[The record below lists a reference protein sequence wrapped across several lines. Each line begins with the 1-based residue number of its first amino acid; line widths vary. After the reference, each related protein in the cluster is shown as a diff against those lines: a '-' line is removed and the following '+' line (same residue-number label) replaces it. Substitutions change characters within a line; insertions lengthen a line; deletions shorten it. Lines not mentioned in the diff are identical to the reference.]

1 MQWLKDWHPL
11 GGRNGNYTATFT
23 EILRFELVYRL
34 RRWDTWLFFLFFFLT
49 TAIAF
54 ATGDVIPSSQA
65 YINSPFRIAD
75 VFAGMSSIM
84 TLVSGVIMSG
94 SLYRD
99 IEFNTHGSYLTLP
112 ITRVG
117 YFWGR
122 FLGSFLVIAFIG
134 TSPVWGSLA
143 GTWVGSHIG
152 LIHAASVGPYRA
164 INYWQPY
171 LGFVL
176 PNLFLTSALFF
187 GLVAYTRNAR
197 VIYAAG
203 VLFFFGYVLSAYVLR
218 DVPNKVWVYLL
229 DPFAFTSERVLVG
242 FFSPEQKKSSLV
254 SMSGWLLINRLLWL
268 MVGMLVLIGTWIRFS
283 FMRFFSVKEI
293 EKKAVDPADA
303 YPENSVDASTVS
315 IGYGSRYNRNVLS
328 SLTRIELTNIFRDNY
343 FRLILLTGIC
353 AMVFMSCSN
362 VSRSYGVP
370 YFPGAVRF
378 LPFYNHNF
386 QLFAILVIIF
396 YSGEALHRE
405 RSSGFSVINDSLPPA
420 STIFYASK
428 LFSVLLLALLL
439 ALIPMLVGVAIELV
453 QGTPHLHFSL
463 YVEYSFGILLPKYV
477 EIMMLAFGIHAL
489 INNKFAAHAV
499 GIIIAWLL
507 WLANSGAI
515 ANYNL
520 LLYSYT
526 PSIGFSDMDGIGP
539 AIRPLVWFNLYWLFN
554 AGLWVLAGYLLYP
567 RGVTSSFG
575 ERLRLAADRLSLKPR
590 LLGVLLLSGFLLTGA
605 YNYYQV
611 SYRSVY
617 LTAGDRIERA
627 IAFERQLK
635 KYEDDPIPS
644 VIKYNLHVDIFPEE
658 RRTATRAEFVLVNRT
673 TRPIARM
680 LLDGDH
686 LSTYTIGY
694 NGKSMNYTS
703 PLSYPHARF
712 SIFKRGN
719 DTSMY
724 RVYTL
729 PKPLAP
735 GDTGL
740 LELTSTK
747 EIIGFSNRFSS
758 VDVLRNGT
766 YFDGGLPDPGYDE
779 DEELGNEELRRQYG
793 LPKKEEEL
801 PQQGSPEGM
810 NKLLFT
816 HVNGLTQFEATISTS
831 PDQVAIAP
839 GVLEKTWV
847 QNGRNYYHYVLDSPG
862 TYFHFPV
869 LSARYAT
876 LRSNVTLPGGKNVGI
891 GIYYHPTHTA
901 NLPRFLRACK
911 DGLSYYSKAFGPYQ
925 FKELRFLET
934 SVFSSWTSSYP
945 GGICFA
951 EYFGWNAS
959 FTSPDQIDYCYF
971 NTAFQLAHQ
980 WWMFQ
985 VAPGR
990 ARGSDNIMSGLS
1002 KYSALLLYEKKVGRD
1017 NMKPMLNS
1025 EMNDYLQNH
1034 QYAFGSEKPLAD
1046 SKQGFVSNIKTGLI
1060 LYGLKDLIGE
1070 DSLNASIKEFR
1081 DSFALR
1087 NNPPYAESNDLI
1099 RFIRKRAPDSLQ
1111 YYLSDSWEKIT
1122 VYDNRITAA
1131 TASPAGRTGLYKVH
1145 ISVSVAKTYTDSSG
1159 HDADADQINDLID
1172 IGIFAAAT
1180 MDREGRTETN
1190 PLYLQKHR
1198 LTRGEHSFD
1207 IIVKG
1212 RPVSAGIDPYN
1223 KLIDR
1228 RPEDNILAIINR
1240 NQ

>member
-1 MQWLKDWHPL
+1 M
-11 GGRNGNYTATFT
+11 
-23 EILRFELVYRL
+23 
-34 RRWDTWLFFLFFFLT
+34 
-49 TAIAF
+49 
-54 ATGDVIPSSQA
+54 
-65 YINSPFRIAD
+65 
-75 VFAGMSSIM
+75 M
-84 TLVSGVIMSG
+84 LVSGVIMSG

-99 IEFNTHGSYLTLP
+99 IEFNTYGSYLTLP

-122 FLGSFLVIAFIG
+122 FLGSFLFVAFIG
-134 TSPVWGSLA
+134 TSLVWGSLS

-152 LIHAASVGPYRA
+152 LIHAASIGPYRP

-203 VLFFFGYVLSAYVLR
+203 VVLFFGYVLSAYVLR
-218 DVPNKVWVYLL
+218 DIPNKIWVYLL
-229 DPFAFTSERVLVG
+229 DPFAFESERVLVG
-242 FFSPEQKKSSLV
+242 FFSPEQKKSALV
-254 SMSGWLLINRLLWL
+254 SISGWLLVNRLLWL
-268 MVGMLVLIGTWIRFS
+268 TIGLLVLMATWIRFS
-283 FMRFFSVKEI
+283 VIRFFSVKEVD
-293 EKKAVDPADA
+293 KKEVAFADPN
-303 YPENSVDASTVS
+303 PERSMDVSPVST
-315 IGYGSRYNRNVLS
+315 GYTGRYNRNVLS
-328 SLTRIELTNIFRDNY
+328 SLTRIELTNIFRDKY
-343 FRLILLTGIC
+343 FRLILLAGIC
-353 AMVFMSCSN
+353 AMTFMFCFN
-362 VSRSYGVP
+362 VSGSYGVR
-370 YFPGAVRF
+370 YFSGAVRF

-386 QLFAILVIIF
+386 QLFAFLVIVF

-428 LFSVLLLALLL
+428 LFAVLLLVFLL
-439 ALIPMLVGVAIELV
+439 ALIPMLVGVTIQLV
-453 QGTPHLHFSL
+453 QGHPHLHFSL

-489 INNKFAAHAV
+489 INNKFGAHAV

-507 WLANSGAI
+507 WLANSGAVT
-515 ANYNL
+515 NYNL

-554 AGLWVLAGYLLYP
+554 AGLWLLAGYLLYP
-567 RGVTSSFG
+567 RGVASSFG
-575 ERLRLAADRLSLKPR
+575 ERVRLASHRHRLKPR
-590 LLGVLLLSGFLLTGA
+590 LLGVLLLSGFLATGA

-617 LTAGDRIERA
+617 LTAGDRIKRA

-635 KYEDDPIPS
+635 KYENDPLPVI
-644 VIKYNLHVDIFPEE
+644 IKYKLHVDIFPEE

-673 TRPIARM
+673 TRPIVRM

-694 NGKSMNYTS
+694 NGKTMNYTS

-712 SIFKRGN
+712 SIFKQGN

-724 RVYTL
+724 RVYAL

-747 EIIGFSNRFSS
+747 EIIGFSNRLSP

-766 YFDGGLPDPGYDE
+766 YFDGGLPGLGYDK

-793 LPKKEEEL
+793 LPKKEDEFP
-801 PQQGSPEGM
+801 PQESPEGT

-816 HVNGLTQFEATISTS
+816 DVNGLTKFEATISTS

-862 TYFHFPV
+862 TYFDFPV

-876 LRSNVTLPGGKNVGI
+876 LRSNVTLPGRKNVGI
-891 GIYYHPTHTA
+891 GIYYHPAHNA

-911 DGLSYYSKAFGPYQ
+911 DGLSYYSEAFGPYQ

-934 SVFSSWTSSYP
+934 SMFSPWTSSFP

-990 ARGSDNIMSGLS
+990 ARGADNIMNGLS

-1017 NMKPMLNS
+1017 NMKPILNS
-1025 EMNDYLQNH
+1025 EMNDYLQSH
-1034 QYAFGSEKPLAD
+1034 QYAFGNESPLAD
-1046 SKQGFVSNIKTGLI
+1046 SKQGFVSNTKAGLI

-1081 DSFALR
+1081 DSFAFR

-1099 RFIRKRAPDSLQ
+1099 RFIKKRAPDSLQ

-1122 VYDNRITAA
+1122 VYDNRITTA
-1131 TASPAGRTGLYKVH
+1131 TVSPAGRTGSYKVH
-1145 ISVSVAKTYTDSSG
+1145 ISVRVAKTCTDSSG
-1159 HDADADQINDLID
+1159 HDADAVRINDLID

-1180 MDREGRTETN
+1180 KDKEGRTETN
-1190 PLYLQKHR
+1190 PLYLQKYR
-1198 LTRGEHSFD
+1198 LTCGEHSFD
-1207 IIVKG
+1207 ITVKG

-1228 RPEDNILAIINR
+1228 RPEDNILAISNR
-1240 NQ
+1240 KQ

>member
-1 MQWLKDWHPL
+1 LAVKIK
-11 GGRNGNYTATFT
+11 NYTATFT

-49 TAIAF
+49 TALAF

-75 VFAGMSSIM
+75 VFAGTSGFMM
-84 TLVSGVIMSG
+84 LVSGVIMSG

-99 IEFNTHGSYLTLP
+99 IEFNTYGSYLTLP

-122 FLGSFLVIAFIG
+122 FLGSFLVVAFIG
-134 TSPVWGSLA
+134 SSLIWGSLA
-143 GTWVGSHIG
+143 GIWAGSHIG
-152 LIHAASVGPYRA
+152 LIDAASVGPYHA

-187 GLVAYTRNAR
+187 GVVAYTRNAR

-203 VLFFFGYVLSAYVLR
+203 VVLFFGYVLSAYVLR
-218 DVPNKVWVYLL
+218 DIPNKVWVYLL
-229 DPFAFTSERVLVG
+229 DPFAFESERVLTG

-254 SMSGWLLINRLLWL
+254 SMSGWLLVNRLLWL
-268 MVGMLVLIGTWIRFS
+268 TIGLLVLMATWIRFN
-283 FMRFFSVKEI
+283 FTRFFSAKEI
-293 EKKAVDPADA
+293 NKKVVALAGPIPEK
-303 YPENSVDASTVS
+303 SVDVS
-315 IGYGSRYNRNVLS
+315 PVSVDYSSRYNRNVLS

-353 AMVFMSCSN
+353 AMVFMFCFNMSG
-362 VSRSYGVP
+362 SYGVP
-370 YFPGAVRF
+370 YFPSAVRF

-386 QLFAILVIIF
+386 QLFAFLIIIF

-428 LFSVLLLALLL
+428 LISVLLLVLLL
-439 ALIPMLVGVAIELV
+439 VLIPMLVGVAIQLV
-453 QGTPHLHFSL
+453 QGHLYLHFSL

-489 INNKFAAHAV
+489 INNKFGAHAV

-507 WLANSGAI
+507 WLANSGAVV
-515 ANYNL
+515 NYNL

-526 PSIGFSDMDGIGP
+526 PLIEFSDMDGIGP

-554 AGLWVLAGYLLYP
+554 AGLWLLAGYLLYP

-575 ERLRLAADRLSLKPR
+575 DRLRIAAYRFSLRPR
-590 LLGVLLLSGFLLTGA
+590 LLGVLLLSGFLATGA

-617 LTAGDRIERA
+617 LTVGDRIERA
-627 IAFERQLK
+627 VAFERQLK
-635 KYEDDPIPS
+635 KYEDDPLPVI
-644 VIKYNLHVDIFPEE
+644 IKYNLHVDIFPEE
-658 RRTATRAEFVLVNRT
+658 RRMATRAEFVLVNRT
-673 TRPIARM
+673 TRPIVQL

-686 LSTYTIGY
+686 LSTYAIRY
-694 NGKSMNYTS
+694 NGRPMNYTS
-703 PLSYPHARF
+703 PLSYPRAWF
-712 SIFKRGN
+712 SIFKQGN

-729 PKPLAP
+729 PKPLAR
-735 GDTGL
+735 GDTSV

-747 EIIGFSNRFSS
+747 EIIGFNNRLSS

-766 YFDGGLPDPGYDE
+766 YFDGGLPGLGYDK
-779 DEELGNEELRRQYG
+779 DEELGSEERRRQYG

-801 PQQGSPEGM
+801 PPQGSPEGT
-810 NKLLFT
+810 NKLLFAD
-816 HVNGLTQFEATISTS
+816 VNGLTKFEATISTS
-831 PDQVAIAP
+831 SDQIAIAP

-847 QNGRNYYHYVLDSPG
+847 QNGRNYYQYALDSPG
-862 TYFHFPV
+862 TYFDFPV
-869 LSARYAT
+869 ISARYVT
-876 LRSNVTLPGGKNVGI
+876 LHSNVTLPGGKNTDI
-891 GIYYHPTHTA
+891 GIYYHPAHNA
-901 NLPRFLRACK
+901 NLSRFLRACK
-911 DGLSYYSKAFGPYQ
+911 DGLSYYSEAFGPYQ
-925 FKELRFLET
+925 FKELRLLET
-934 SVFSSWTSSYP
+934 SVFSSWASSYP

-985 VAPGR
+985 VAAGR

-1002 KYSALLLYEKKVGRD
+1002 KYSALLLYEKKIGWD
-1017 NMKPMLNS
+1017 NLKPILNS

-1034 QYAFGSEKPLAD
+1034 QYAFGDESPLAD
-1046 SKQGFVSNIKTGLI
+1046 SKRGFVSNTKAGLI

-1081 DSFALR
+1081 DSFAFR
-1087 NNPPYAESNDLI
+1087 NNPPYAESDDLI
-1099 RFIRKRAPDSLQ
+1099 RFIKKRVPDSLQ
-1111 YYLSDSWEKIT
+1111 YYLSDSWEKIA
-1122 VYDNRITAA
+1122 VYDNRIIAA
-1131 TASPAGRTGLYKVH
+1131 TASPEGQTGLYKVH
-1145 ISVSVAKTYTDSSG
+1145 ISVSVAKTYTDGSG
-1159 HDADADQINDLID
+1159 HDADANQINDLID
-1172 IGIFAAAT
+1172 IGIFAA
-1180 MDREGRTETN
+1180 TN
-1190 PLYLQKHR
+1190 RDKGGGAKTSPLYLKKYR

-1212 RPVSAGIDPYN
+1212 RPLSAGIDPYN
-1223 KLIDR
+1223 RLIDR
-1228 RPEDNILAIINR
+1228 RPEDNILTIINR

>member
-1 MQWLKDWHPL
+1 M
-11 GGRNGNYTATFT
+11 
-23 EILRFELVYRL
+23 VYRL

-49 TAIAF
+49 AAIAF
-54 ATGDVIPSSQA
+54 ATGDVIPSSDA

-75 VFAGMSSIM
+75 VLAGTSSFM
-84 TLVSGVIMSG
+84 MLVSGVFMSG

-99 IEFNTHGSYLTLP
+99 IEFNTYGSYLTLP
-112 ITRVG
+112 ITRAG

-122 FLGSFLVIAFIG
+122 FLGSFLFVAFIG

-143 GTWVGSHIG
+143 GTWVGSHTG
-152 LIHAASVGPYRA
+152 MIHAASVGPYRP
-164 INYWQPY
+164 IHYWQPY

-197 VIYAAG
+197 VIYVGG
-203 VLFFFGYVLSAYVLR
+203 VVLFFGYVLSAYVLR
-218 DVPNKVWVYLL
+218 DVPNKVWVYVL
-229 DPFAFTSERVLVG
+229 DPFAFQSERVLAG
-242 FFSPEQKKSSLV
+242 FFSPEQKRSSLV
-254 SMSGWLLINRLLWL
+254 SISGWLLVNRLLWL
-268 MVGMLVLIGTWIRFS
+268 AIGLLVLMATWVRFS
-283 FMRFFSVKEI
+283 FTRFFSGRKI
-293 EKKAVDPADA
+293 DKKVVTTTDPDTERPVDI
-303 YPENSVDASTVS
+303 YPVTTDYT
-315 IGYGSRYNRNVLS
+315 SRYNRSVLS
-328 SLTRIELTNIFRDNY
+328 SLTGIELTSIFRDNY

-353 AMVFMSCSN
+353 AMVFMYCFGSSG
-362 VSRSYGVP
+362 SYGVP
-370 YFPGAVRF
+370 YAPGAVRF

-386 QLFAILVIIF
+386 QLFAFLVIIF

-405 RSSGFSVINDSLPPA
+405 RASGFSVINDSLPPA
-420 STIFYASK
+420 SITFYGSK
-428 LFSVLLLALLL
+428 LFSMLLLVLLL
-439 ALIPMLVGVAIELV
+439 ALIPLFVGVAIQLAK
-453 QGTPHLHFSL
+453 GHPHLDLSM
-463 YVEYSFGILLPKYV
+463 YAGYSFGILLPKYA

-507 WLANSGAI
+507 WLANSGAV

-526 PSIGFSDMDGIGP
+526 PPIGFSDIDGIGP

-554 AGLWVLAGYLLYP
+554 AGLWLLAGYLLYP
-567 RGVTSSFG
+567 RGVASSFR
-575 ERLRLAADRLSLKPR
+575 ERLRLASHRLTLKPR
-590 LLGVLLLSGFLLTGA
+590 LLGILLLSGFLATGA

-617 LTAGDRIERA
+617 LTAGDRIKRVV
-627 IAFERQLK
+627 AFERQLK
-635 KYEDDPIPS
+635 KYEDDPLPAI
-644 VIKYNLHVDIFPEE
+644 IKYNLHLDVFPEE
-658 RRTATRAEFVLVNRT
+658 RRTATRAEFVVVNRT
-673 TRPIARM
+673 TRPIVRM

-686 LSTYTIGY
+686 LSTYTIVY
-694 NGKSMNYTS
+694 NGKTMNYAS
-703 PLSYPHARF
+703 PLSYPRARF
-712 SIFKRGN
+712 SLFKQGN
-719 DTSMY
+719 DSSMY

-735 GDTGL
+735 GDTGV

-747 EIIGFSNRFSS
+747 EIVGFSNRFSS

-766 YFDGGLPDPGYDE
+766 YFDGGLPGLGYDK

-801 PQQGSPEGM
+801 SQQGSPEGR

-816 HVNGLTQFEATISTS
+816 DVSGLTKFEATISTS
-831 PDQVAIAP
+831 SDQIAIAP

-847 QNGRNYYHYVLDSPG
+847 QGGRNYYHYVLDSPG
-862 TYFHFPV
+862 TYFDFPV

-876 LRSNVTLPGGKNVGI
+876 LRSSVTLSGGKKVGI
-891 GIYYHPTHTA
+891 GIYYHPSDNA

-911 DGLSYYSKAFGPYQ
+911 DGLRYYSEAFGPYQ
-925 FKELRFLET
+925 FKDLRLLET
-934 SVFSSWTSSYP
+934 SVYSSWASSYP
-945 GGICFA
+945 GGIGFA
-951 EYFGWNAS
+951 EYFGWNAKFS
-959 FTSPDQIDYCYF
+959 SPDQLDYCYF

-985 VAPGR
+985 VAPAR
-990 ARGSDNIMSGLS
+990 AEGSDNIMSGLS
-1002 KYSALLLYEKKVGRD
+1002 KYSALLLYEKRVGKD

-1034 QYAFGSEKPLAD
+1034 QYAFGSERPLAD
-1046 SKQGFVSNIKTGLI
+1046 SKQGFVSNTKAGLI

-1070 DSLNASIKEFR
+1070 DSLNAAIKEFR
-1081 DSFALR
+1081 DSFAFR

-1099 RFIRKRAPDSLQ
+1099 RFIRKRVPDS
-1111 YYLSDSWEKIT
+1111 YYLSDGWEKIT
-1122 VYDNRITAA
+1122 VYDNKIIAA
-1131 TASPAGRTGLYKVH
+1131 TASPAGRTGWYKVH
-1145 ISVSVAKTYTDSSG
+1145 VSFSVAKTYTDSLG
-1159 HDADADQINDLID
+1159 HDVDAGRIDDVID
-1172 IGIFAAAT
+1172 IGIFGAAT
-1180 MDREGRTETN
+1180 RDREGRTETN
-1190 PLYLQKHR
+1190 PLYLQKRR
-1198 LTRGEHSFD
+1198 LTGGEHSFD

-1228 RPEDNILAIINR
+1228 RPEDNIIAIIN
-1240 NQ
+1240 Q

>member
-1 MQWLKDWHPL
+1 
-11 GGRNGNYTATFT
+11 
-23 EILRFELVYRL
+23 
-34 RRWDTWLFFLFFFLT
+34 LFYFLA
-49 TAIAF
+49 TAIIF
-54 ATGDVIPSSQA
+54 ATGDVIPGTRS
-65 YINSPFRIAD
+65 YINSPVVITD
-75 VFAGMSSIM
+75 TFAGISSFM
-84 TLVSGVIMSG
+84 MLVSGVIMSG

-99 IEFNTHGSYLTLP
+99 IEFNTYGSYLTLP

-122 FLGSFLVIAFIG
+122 FLGSFLFVAFIG

-152 LIHAASVGPYRA
+152 LIHAASLGPYHA
-164 INYWQPY
+164 ISYWQPY
-171 LGFVL
+171 VVFVL
-176 PNLFLTSALFF
+176 PNLFLTSSLFF

-197 VIYAAG
+197 VIYVG
-203 VLFFFGYVLSAYVLR
+203 GIVLFFAYVLSSYVLR
-218 DVPNKVWVYLL
+218 FLPNKVWVYLL
-229 DPFAFTSERVLVG
+229 DPFAFAGERVIVS
-242 FFSPEQKKSSLV
+242 FFSPEQRKSALV
-254 SMSGWLLINRLLWL
+254 PVSGWILANRLLWL
-268 MVGMLVLIGTWIRFS
+268 AIGMLVLMATWFRFS
-283 FMRFFSVKEI
+283 FTRFFSGKEI
-293 EKKAVDPADA
+293 KKEKIVAEPSPARSLTI
-303 YPENSVDASTVS
+303 PMVS
-315 IGYGSRYNRNVLS
+315 AGFTSRYNRNVLL
-328 SLTRIELTNIFRDNY
+328 SLTRIELTNFFTDNY
-343 FRLILLTGIC
+343 FRLIMLTGIG
-353 AMVFMSCSN
+353 AMTLMYCFGSSG
-362 VSRSYGVP
+362 SYGVP

-386 QLFAILVIIF
+386 QLFAFLVIIF

-420 STIFYASK
+420 STVFYASK
-428 LFSVLLLALLL
+428 LLSVLLLVLLL
-439 ALIPMLVGVAIELV
+439 ALIPMLVGAAIQLA
-453 QGTPHLHFSL
+453 QGNLGLNFSL

-489 INNKFAAHAV
+489 INNKFGAHAV

-507 WLANSGAI
+507 WLANSGAVV
-515 ANYNL
+515 NYNL

-526 PSIGFSDMDGIGP
+526 PLIGFSDMDGIGP
-539 AIRPLVWFNLYWLFN
+539 ATRPLVWFNLYWLFN
-554 AGLWVLAGYLLYP
+554 AGLWLLAGYLLYP
-567 RGVTSSFG
+567 RGVASSFG
-575 ERLRLAADRLSLKPR
+575 ERLRLAAHRLSLKPR
-590 LLGVLLLSGFLLTGA
+590 LWGVLLLSGILVTGA

-627 IAFERQLK
+627 IAFERELK
-635 KYEDDPIPS
+635 KYEDDPLPVI
-644 VIKYNLHVDIFPEE
+644 IKYKLHVDIFPEE

-673 TRPIARM
+673 TRPIVRM

-686 LSTYTIGY
+686 LSTYAIAY

-703 PLSYPHARF
+703 PLSYPRARF

-724 RVYTL
+724 RVYTF

-747 EIIGFSNRFSS
+747 EIIGFSNRMSS

-766 YFDGGLPDPGYDE
+766 FFDGGLPGLGYDKN
-779 DEELGNEELRRQYG
+779 EELDNEELRRQYG

-801 PQQGSPEGM
+801 PQQGSPEGA

-816 HVNGLTQFEATISTS
+816 DVDGLTKFEATISTS

-862 TYFHFPV
+862 TYFYFPV
-869 LSARYAT
+869 ISARYAT
-876 LRSNVTLPGGKNVGI
+876 LHSNATLPGGKNVGI
-891 GIYYHPTHTA
+891 GIYYHPAHNA
-901 NLPRFLRACK
+901 NLPRFLRACE

-934 SVFSSWTSSYP
+934 TVFSSWTSSYP

-985 VAPGR
+985 VAPCR
-990 ARGSDNIMSGLS
+990 ARGSDNIMNGLS
-1002 KYSALLLYEKKVGRD
+1002 KYCALLLYEKRVGRE
-1017 NMKPMLNS
+1017 NMKPILNS

-1034 QYAFGSEKPLAD
+1034 QYAFGNERPLAD
-1046 SKQGFVSNIKTGLI
+1046 SKQGFVSNTKAGLI

-1087 NNPPYAESNDLI
+1087 NNPPYAQSNDLI
-1099 RFIRKRAPDSLQ
+1099 RFIRKRTPDSLQ
-1111 YYLSDSWEKIT
+1111 YYLSDSWGKIA
-1122 VYDNRITAA
+1122 VYDNRTTAA
-1131 TASPAGRTGLYKVH
+1131 SASPTGRAGLYKVH

-1159 HDADADQINDLID
+1159 YEADADQINDLID
-1172 IGIFAAAT
+1172 IGIFAAT
-1180 MDREGRTETN
+1180 TRDKEGRTEMN
-1190 PLYLQKHR
+1190 PLYLQKCR

-1212 RPVSAGIDPYN
+1212 RPVSVGIDPYN